1 MALSMRGGLQLYA
14 YGLGLRLHYTVPREC
29 GIRCQHGKGS
39 GAGLGTWTLETDAL
53 MQLAGSDRE
62 LVRTRVFQR
71 DSRRGGNKLIGFLI
85 TMQVC
90 SLTSYSCSHESQL
103 ESANQSALQAVLRTE
118 LQESFALAVSTY

>member
-71 DSRRGGNKLIGFLI
+71 DSRRGGNKLIGFL
-85 TMQVC
+85 MEPHAGLQLDQLQLQSRKSVRVC
-90 SLTSYSCSHESQL
+90 
-103 ESANQSALQAVLRTE
+103 
-118 LQESFALAVSTY
+118 

>member
-71 DSRRGGNKLIGFLI
+71 DSRRGGNKLIGFLV
-85 TMQVC
+85 TMQVT
-90 SLTSYSCSHESQL
+90 LQL
-103 ESANQSALQAVLRTE
+103 QLCTLQSRKSVR
-118 LQESFALAVSTY
+118 VC

>member
-1 MALSMRGGLQLYA
+1 MPTWEGY
-14 YGLGLRLHYTVPREC
+14 C
-29 GIRCQHGKGS
+29 S

-62 LVRTRVFQR
+62 LVRTRVFRR